1 MTSTGKAEMTVNV
14 DIQRTLPSGGRKD
27 VQGQVSGEKQG
38 CSEERK
44 CLRCV
49 EEAIPFALEELE
61 DAYPPRDIEKG
72 EKVGPEMTAL
82 HPS

>member
-1 MTSTGKAEMTVNV
+1 MTVNV
-14 DIQRTLPSGGRKD
+14 DSQRMFWRPGGFWGRKD

-38 CSEERK
+38 CSEKRK

-49 EEAIPFALEELE
+49 EEAVPLTWSFRMLNHLE
-61 DAYPPRDIEKG
+61 PRDIEKG
-72 EKVGPEMTAL
+72 EKVSPEMTDL